1 MELLSVSIKTIQINT
16 DKCNIGMLNDLV
28 YLHKIIE
35 YDFGRLGLHSRVYGI
50 AYGRN
55 MKTKYNASCDVV

>member
-16 DKCNIGMLNDLV
+16 DKYNIGMLNDLV

-35 YDFGRLGLHSRVYGI
+35 NDFRSVGLYVYGD
-50 AYGRN
+50 AF
-55 MKTKYNASCDVV
+55 